1 MEQFSK
7 DNNVGVVREL
17 TGCLKNNSV
26 ESSVRIVVMKNGVR
40 LNHRLSYSVKTSLVP
55 LFYEHDVLSR
65 LNIQKK
71 YYQSNRKSSDLFALF
86 YLLSLGLIVTNKS
99 DKKVQRKSKLFGHI

>member
-1 MEQFSK
+1 MGQFSK
-7 DNNVGVVREL
+7 DNNVGVLREL
-17 TGCLKNNSV
+17 TGCFKNNSV

-40 LNHRLSYSVKTSLVP
+40 LSYFKTSLAP
-55 LFYEHDVLSR
+55 WFYEHDVLSR

-71 YYQSNRKSSDLFALF
+71 YYQSNRKSSDLMALF

-99 DKKVQRKSKLFGHI
+99 DKKVQRKFKLFGLI